1 MMDKAYLER
10 AAQDLSQRTSSLI
23 LNNQTVQLRSTKQ
36 DGNKVVVITEPV
48 SGITK
53 VSSLKLLDEAG
64 NLITERTANVDVL
77 SDQSLEFRFEFEVK
91 GAKSD
96 ALQS

>member
-1 MMDKAYLER
+1 MDKAYLER
-10 AAQDLSQRTSSLI
+10 VAQDLSQRTSSLI
-23 LNNQTVQLRSTKQ
+23 LNNQTVQLRTTKQ

-96 ALQS
+96 ALQP

>member
-1 MMDKAYLER
+1 MDKAYLER
-10 AAQDLSQRTSSLI
+10 TAQDLSQRTSSLI

>member
-1 MMDKAYLER
+1 MDKAYLER

-23 LNNQTVQLRSTKQ
+23 LNNQTVQLRTTKQ

-91 GAKSD
+91 GVKSD

>member
-1 MMDKAYLER
+1 MDKAYLER

-23 LNNQTVQLRSTKQ
+23 LNKQTVQLRSTKQ